1 MEFAEKYFR
10 GYEVLFAVH
19 TDKPHKHVHFLIGNC
34 HIETGKA
41 FRRSQ
46 KDLYN
51 MCEFFGEQCRQRG
64 LVNSIRENFYNHDI
78 DSSQDKEKV
87 GEYRMKSKGRETFK
101 NELREVI
108 QIECAD
114 PNNRTL
120 EDVVNALMKHYNVEC
135 RVKGNTISYRH
146 PNYTDKNGKLVSV
159 RGGKLGEKYT
169 VKGINY
175 ELEKKRREPERA
187 DSSVLTGEKCT
198 ASGNCQPQTGENF
211 HGIRTG
217 ENADTAGFAGFTG
230 GNDECCQYENGDCGR
245 STAEQGNGNS
255 PRKRGKIVCDTAE
268 LYAEY
273 AEKVR
278 RNERQSTE
286 NSQLA
291 RAVRKKR
298 KGIDH

>member
-1 MEFAEKYFR
+1 
-10 GYEVLFAVH
+10 
-19 TDKPHKHVHFLIGNC
+19 
-34 HIETGKA
+34 
-41 FRRSQ
+41 
-46 KDLYN
+46 
-51 MCEFFGEQCRQRG
+51 MCEFFGKQCMKRG
-64 LVNSIRENFYNHDI
+64 LVNSVRKDYYNENPGR
-78 DSSQDKEKV
+78 DKETFAEKQ
-87 GEYRMKSKGRETFK
+87 MKLKGKETFK
-101 NELREVI
+101 DELREVI

-114 PNNRTL
+114 QNNRTL

-146 PNYTDKNGKLVSV
+146 PEYTDKNGKLVSV

-175 ELEKKRREPERA
+175 ELEKKRRGRETERA
-187 DSSVLTGEKCT
+187 DSPVLTGEKCT
-198 ASGNCQPQTGENF
+198 ASGNCQSQTGENF
-211 HGIRTG
+211 TGIRIG

-230 GNDECCQYENGDCGR
+230 GNDECCQYEKGDCGR
-245 STAEQGNGNS
+245 GSAEQGNGDS
-255 PRKRGKIVCDTAE
+255 PRKRGKIVRDTAE